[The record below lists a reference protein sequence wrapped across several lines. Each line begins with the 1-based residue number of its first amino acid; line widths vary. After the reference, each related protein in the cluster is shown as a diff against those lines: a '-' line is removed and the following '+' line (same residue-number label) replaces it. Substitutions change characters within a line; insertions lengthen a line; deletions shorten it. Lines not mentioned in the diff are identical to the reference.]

1 MPTYVVTGPDGKRYR
16 VTAPEGA
23 SEADVMAR
31 VSGQAKPTS
40 FWQGVAE
47 GIQKPATNAVRM
59 LAKTNPLGMLADAA
73 TGVVRNT
80 AGAMDQGAEAAKARS
95 PYQGSTAGR
104 ITGGIVGSLPTALLP
119 GGAVAQGAYGGAAM
133 TNDINDVRGTA
144 IDAAIG
150 ATAGKLG
157 QQVGK
162 RVLAPV
168 AERIGRT
175 APVRR
180 LGEAAAKAVGKAPL
194 PLPKVTKAERVVA
207 RATPDLAPVRQNV
220 ADAARLKLPYALA
233 DADPR
238 LRTLGG
244 SVARFS
250 PDARAMAEKNFGERA
265 LGQADRAVN
274 SIDELLAPITNIEQR
289 AGQIKTAA
297 QGASAPFYEQARS
310 MPAPIDDELTAMLRT
325 PAGKEALAK
334 ARQIAMNSGKNPD
347 ELGFVFDANGD
358 VSLRGLLDN
367 EVGRFAKARIGN
379 EREELAQRV
388 VRTWNGGEVAK
399 QGPIDL
405 VGWLRTKGGLKN
417 QGGELSHMG
426 LNNRARS
433 MDLVGREAEF
443 GPLVN
448 DADGLNLD
456 DAAMRAWEAG
466 YFPELTDRPTINEFL
481 DAVRNT
487 WEGRQRRFLPDDL
500 PEVDRY
506 FGAQQQKYALRDARF
521 SSGVDPS
528 VDRSVP
534 AGERPFPPV
543 EAYDV
548 VTARDPSFETLQLV
562 KRGLDAKLS
571 GYRNPIT
578 RKLDLEGNP
587 EAQSISDLLS
597 RFNQR
602 LGVLNEPYKQG
613 NAAYA
618 SEIARRDSL
627 RLGHDMAANNVPQR
641 QFDEAL
647 NRQSDKTLAEL
658 RRGYATAMADTVN
671 RQRFS
676 GNPYNAVY
684 GSPLQQ
690 GKIGS
695 LFNERGSRDFSRL
708 YDLEK
713 EMAKT
718 ATETLGGSQTQPRAI
733 ADSMFQNDMAN
744 SAADAG
750 IQMMTGGGVPGAT
763 KILGEL
769 ARAAKDRSQLG
780 LLGAKNKAD
789 ALAPQLFDTSNPQ
802 GILDFLDG
810 MARKAREEELRKQAY
825 QRTFGLLGVPSAAVG
840 VGSTR

>member
-23 SEADVMAR
+23 TEADVMAR

-59 LAKTNPLGMLADAA
+59 FAKTNPIGMLADAA

-80 AGAMDQGAEAAKARS
+80 AVGMDRGAEAAKARS

-274 SIDELLAPITNIEQR
+274 SIDELLAPITDIAKRGDEIMA
-289 AGQIKTAA
+289 AGANKYK
-297 QGASAPFYEQARS
+297 PLYEQAYANPPVSSPRLEE
-310 MPAPIDDELTAMLRT
+310 ILQT
-325 PAGKEALAK
+325 PAG
-334 ARQIAMNSGKNPD
+334 RQAVSRANTIAANEFRDPRQ
-347 ELGFVFDANGD
+347 LGFV
-358 VSLRGLLDN
+358 L
-367 EVGRFAKARIGN
+367 
-379 EREELAQRV
+379 
-388 VRTWNGGEVAK
+388 
-399 QGPIDL
+399 
-405 VGWLRTKGGLKN
+405 
-417 QGGELSHMG
+417 
-426 LNNRARS
+426 
-433 MDLVGREAEF
+433 
-443 GPLVN
+443 
-448 DADGLNLD
+448 DADGNVVLD
-456 DAAMRAWEAG
+456 PTFSFGTDEAG
-466 YFPELTDRPTINEFL
+466 NLLASQGPARQQGLSTQSL
-481 DAVRNT
+481 D
-487 WEGRQRRFLPDDL
+487 
-500 PEVDRY
+500 Y
-506 FGAQQQKYALRDARF
+506 
-521 SSGVDPS
+521 
-528 VDRSVP
+528 
-534 AGERPFPPV
+534 
-543 EAYDV
+543 
-548 VTARDPSFETLQLV
+548 V
-562 KRGLDAKLS
+562 KRGMDDILEQYRDPISNRLQLDES
-571 GYRNPIT
+571 GRAIN
-578 RKLDLEGNP
+578 
-587 EAQSISDLLS
+587 
-597 RFNQR
+597 
-602 LGVLNEPYKQG
+602 GVKN
-613 NAAYA
+613 
-618 SEIARRDSL
+618 SL
-627 RLGHDMAANNVPQR
+627 
-641 QFDEAL
+641 
-647 NRQSDKTLAEL
+647 LAEL
-658 RRGYATAMADTVN
+658 DRVNPDYAAARSAYQQFAQRKSALNTGHDVLPKGNLPQRSFDAIMARATPETLPEMQRGYATALADTVN
-671 RQRFS
+671 RQRLS
-676 GNPYNAVY
+676 GNPYNAIY
-684 GSPLQQ
+684 GSPDQQ
-690 GKIGS
+690 AKVGMLFPQGS
-695 LFNERGSRDFSRL
+695 KDFSRL

-750 IQMMTGGGVPGAT
+750 IQMVTGGGVPGAT

>member
-23 SEADVMAR
+23 TEADVMAR
-31 VSGQAKPTS
+31 VSGENKPTS

-80 AGAMDQGAEAAKARS
+80 AVGMDRGAEAAKARS

-250 PDARAMAEKNFGERA
+250 PDARTMAEKNFGARA
-265 LGQADRAVN
+265 EDQGFRAIQGIRDYLHPTTDIKRVAQDIRGVAQSKAGPFYDKAFEGGSMAPLESQLDDAFRQSSKAVAEAQAELAAAQRGQTLSRAAVNRAGNNVYANASALPADRQAQSV
-274 SIDELLAPITNIEQR
+274 ITAAEQR
-289 AGQIKTAA
+289 LAEA
-297 QGASAPFYEQARS
+297 QGSHSQVLEMLRRAQNDASAN
-310 MPAPIDDELTAMLRT
+310 APGATWSPRIQQFLDDPISKQGLGRGMEIQRL
-325 PAGKEALAK
+325 EALANGRQFNPTELAITGVDEAGNPIVSGVPNMRTLDAVK
-334 ARQIAMNSGKNPD
+334 KGLDAIIDDYPKDFRGKPILDERGRAVTQVLKSFRKEVDTINPDYAAARGVYEQYIRPATALQQGFNSTGKNVPARD
-347 ELGFVFDANGD
+347 L
-358 VSLRGLLDN
+358 
-367 EVGRFAKARIGN
+367 AKIVEGYN
-379 EREELAQRV
+379 PKELAQ
-388 VRTWNGGEVAK
+388 A
-399 QGPIDL
+399 
-405 VGWLRTKGGLKN
+405 
-417 QGGELSHMG
+417 
-426 LNNRARS
+426 RA
-433 MDLVGREAEF
+433 
-443 GPLVN
+443 
-448 DADGLNLD
+448 
-456 DAAMRAWEAG
+456 
-466 YFPELTDRPTINEFL
+466 
-481 DAVRNT
+481 
-487 WEGRQRRFLPDDL
+487 
-500 PEVDRY
+500 
-506 FGAQQQKYALRDARF
+506 
-521 SSGVDPS
+521 
-528 VDRSVP
+528 
-534 AGERPFPPV
+534 
-543 EAYDV
+543 
-548 VTARDPSFETLQLV
+548 
-562 KRGLDAKLS
+562 
-571 GYRNPIT
+571 
-578 RKLDLEGNP
+578 
-587 EAQSISDLLS
+587 
-597 RFNQR
+597 
-602 LGVLNEPYKQG
+602 
-613 NAAYA
+613 
-618 SEIARRDSL
+618 
-627 RLGHDMAANNVPQR
+627 
-641 QFDEAL
+641 
-647 NRQSDKTLAEL
+647 
-658 RRGYATAMADTVN
+658 GYATSLADQVANAADSADPYKMISGGIN
-671 RQRFS
+671 RRDKLGIMF
-676 GNPYNAVY
+676 PE
-684 GSPLQQ
+684 GSQ
-690 GKIGS
+690 S
-695 LFNERGSRDFSRL
+695 FARL
-708 YDLEK
+708 HDLEK
-713 EMAKT
+713 EMART
-718 ATETLGGSQTQPRAI
+718 ATETFGGSQTQPRAI

>member
-23 SEADVMAR
+23 TEADVMAR

-80 AGAMDQGAEAAKARS
+80 AGAIDRGAEAAKARS

-289 AGQIKTAA
+289 AGAIRQGAREAA
-297 QGASAPFYEQARS
+297 QPLYEKAFSQ
-310 MPAPIDDELTAMLRT
+310 PAPVDAELQAILGT
-325 PAGKEALAK
+325 PAGQAAYKRALE
-334 ARQIAMNSGKNPD
+334 IA
-347 ELGFVFDANGD
+347 AN
-358 VSLRGLLDN
+358 
-367 EVGRFAKARIGN
+367 
-379 EREELAQRV
+379 
-388 VRTWNGGEVAK
+388 
-399 QGPIDL
+399 
-405 VGWLRTKGGLKN
+405 
-417 QGGELSHMG
+417 
-426 LNNRARS
+426 
-433 MDLVGREAEF
+433 
-443 GPLVN
+443 
-448 DADGLNLD
+448 
-456 DAAMRAWEAG
+456 
-466 YFPELTDRPTINEFL
+466 
-481 DAVRNT
+481 
-487 WEGRQRRFLPDDL
+487 EGRDITGNPT
-500 PEVDRY
+500 V
-506 FGAQQQKYALRDARF
+506 
-521 SSGVDPS
+521 
-528 VDRSVP
+528 
-534 AGERPFPPV
+534 
-543 EAYDV
+543 
-548 VTARDPSFETLQLV
+548 ETLDYV
-562 KRGLDAKLS
+562 KRGLDSVLNDNRQLNGS
-571 GYRNPIT
+571 LN
-578 RKLDLEGNP
+578 LEGDP
-587 EAQSISDLLS
+587 
-597 RFNQR
+597 
-602 LGVLNEPYKQG
+602 
-613 NAAYA
+613 
-618 SEIARRDSL
+618 
-627 RLGHDMAANNVPQR
+627 MAASVNDVLQRFKGRLDELNPDYAAARVAYQQNIQPRTALQMGYNELPKGSLPQR
-641 QFDEAL
+641 QFDSLVGGLDPATVPEA
-647 NRQSDKTLAEL
+647 Q
-658 RRGYATAMADTVN
+658 RGFATAMAEQVDRT
-671 RQRFS
+671 RLS
-676 GNPYNAVY
+676 SNPYNTIY

-690 GKIGS
+690 GKVAS
-695 LFNERGSRDFSRL
+695 LFPEGSKDFSRL

-750 IQMMTGGGVPGAT
+750 IQMVTGGGVPGAT
-763 KILGEL
+763 KMLGEL
-769 ARAAKDRSQLG
+769 ARTIKDRSQLG

>member
-23 SEADVMAR
+23 TEADVMAR

-47 GIQKPATNAVRM
+47 GLQKPATNAVRM

-80 AGAMDQGAEAAKARS
+80 AVGMDRGAEAAKARS

-250 PDARAMAEKNFGERA
+250 PDARTMAEKNFGARA
-265 LGQADRAVN
+265 EDQGFRAIQGIRDYLHPTTDIKRVAQDIRGVAQSKAGPFYDKAFEGGSMAPLESQLDDAFGQSSKAVAEAQAELAAAQRGQTLSRAAVNRAGNNVYANASALPADRQAQSV
-274 SIDELLAPITNIEQR
+274 ITAAEQR
-289 AGQIKTAA
+289 LAEA
-297 QGASAPFYEQARS
+297 QGSHSQVLEMLRRAQNDASAN
-310 MPAPIDDELTAMLRT
+310 APGATWSPRIQQFLDDPISKQGLGRGMEIQRL
-325 PAGKEALAK
+325 EALANGRQFNPTELAITGVDEAGNPIVSGVPNMRTLDAVK
-334 ARQIAMNSGKNPD
+334 KGLDAIIDDYPKDFRGKPILDERGRAVTQVLKSFRKEVDTINPDYAAARGVYEQYIRPATALQQGFNSTGKNVPARD
-347 ELGFVFDANGD
+347 L
-358 VSLRGLLDN
+358 
-367 EVGRFAKARIGN
+367 AKIVEGYN
-379 EREELAQRV
+379 PKELAQ
-388 VRTWNGGEVAK
+388 A
-399 QGPIDL
+399 
-405 VGWLRTKGGLKN
+405 
-417 QGGELSHMG
+417 
-426 LNNRARS
+426 RA
-433 MDLVGREAEF
+433 
-443 GPLVN
+443 
-448 DADGLNLD
+448 
-456 DAAMRAWEAG
+456 
-466 YFPELTDRPTINEFL
+466 
-481 DAVRNT
+481 
-487 WEGRQRRFLPDDL
+487 
-500 PEVDRY
+500 
-506 FGAQQQKYALRDARF
+506 
-521 SSGVDPS
+521 
-528 VDRSVP
+528 
-534 AGERPFPPV
+534 
-543 EAYDV
+543 
-548 VTARDPSFETLQLV
+548 
-562 KRGLDAKLS
+562 
-571 GYRNPIT
+571 
-578 RKLDLEGNP
+578 
-587 EAQSISDLLS
+587 
-597 RFNQR
+597 
-602 LGVLNEPYKQG
+602 
-613 NAAYA
+613 
-618 SEIARRDSL
+618 
-627 RLGHDMAANNVPQR
+627 
-641 QFDEAL
+641 
-647 NRQSDKTLAEL
+647 
-658 RRGYATAMADTVN
+658 GYATSLADQVANAADSADPYKMISGGIN
-671 RQRFS
+671 RRDKLGIMF
-676 GNPYNAVY
+676 PE
-684 GSPLQQ
+684 GSQ
-690 GKIGS
+690 S
-695 LFNERGSRDFSRL
+695 FARL
-708 YDLEK
+708 HDLEK
-713 EMAKT
+713 EMART
-718 ATETLGGSQTQPRAI
+718 ATETFGGSQTQPRAI

>member
-23 SEADVMAR
+23 TEADVMAR

-47 GIQKPATNAVRM
+47 GLQKPATNAVRM

-80 AGAMDQGAEAAKARS
+80 AVGMDRGAEAAKARS

-194 PLPKVTKAERVVA
+194 PLPKVTRAERVVA

-250 PDARAMAEKNFGERA
+250 PDARTMAEKNFGARA
-265 LGQADRAVN
+265 EDQGFRAIQGIRDYLHPTTDIKRVAQDIRGVAQSKAGPFYDKAFEGGSMAPLESQLDDAFGQSSKAVAEAQAELAAARRGQTLSRAAVNRAGNNVYANASALPADRQAQSV
-274 SIDELLAPITNIEQR
+274 ITAAEQR
-289 AGQIKTAA
+289 LAEA
-297 QGASAPFYEQARS
+297 QGSHSQVLEMLRRAQNDASAN
-310 MPAPIDDELTAMLRT
+310 APGATWSPRIQQFLDDPISKQGLGRGMEIQRL
-325 PAGKEALAK
+325 EALANGRQFNPTELAITGVDEAGNPIVSGVPNMRTLDAVK
-334 ARQIAMNSGKNPD
+334 KGLDAIIDDYPKDFRGKPILDERGRAVTQVLKSFRKEVDTINPDYAAARGVYEQYIRPATALQQGFNSTGKNVPARD
-347 ELGFVFDANGD
+347 L
-358 VSLRGLLDN
+358 
-367 EVGRFAKARIGN
+367 AKIVEGYN
-379 EREELAQRV
+379 PKELAQ
-388 VRTWNGGEVAK
+388 A
-399 QGPIDL
+399 
-405 VGWLRTKGGLKN
+405 
-417 QGGELSHMG
+417 
-426 LNNRARS
+426 RA
-433 MDLVGREAEF
+433 
-443 GPLVN
+443 
-448 DADGLNLD
+448 
-456 DAAMRAWEAG
+456 
-466 YFPELTDRPTINEFL
+466 
-481 DAVRNT
+481 
-487 WEGRQRRFLPDDL
+487 
-500 PEVDRY
+500 
-506 FGAQQQKYALRDARF
+506 
-521 SSGVDPS
+521 
-528 VDRSVP
+528 
-534 AGERPFPPV
+534 
-543 EAYDV
+543 
-548 VTARDPSFETLQLV
+548 
-562 KRGLDAKLS
+562 
-571 GYRNPIT
+571 
-578 RKLDLEGNP
+578 
-587 EAQSISDLLS
+587 
-597 RFNQR
+597 
-602 LGVLNEPYKQG
+602 
-613 NAAYA
+613 
-618 SEIARRDSL
+618 
-627 RLGHDMAANNVPQR
+627 
-641 QFDEAL
+641 
-647 NRQSDKTLAEL
+647 
-658 RRGYATAMADTVN
+658 GYATSLADQVANAADSADPYKMISGGIN
-671 RQRFS
+671 RRDKLGIMF
-676 GNPYNAVY
+676 PE
-684 GSPLQQ
+684 GSQ
-690 GKIGS
+690 S
-695 LFNERGSRDFSRL
+695 FARL
-708 YDLEK
+708 HDLEK
-713 EMAKT
+713 EMART
-718 ATETLGGSQTQPRAI
+718 ATETFGGSQTQPRAI

-763 KILGEL
+763 KMLGEL